1 MKNIDASLIKS
12 SAKFENF
19 TGLNDE
25 QIIEKYEKLLV
36 ERENE
41 VKEISFQMGVV
52 NEKYFDGLDKIKNL
66 QKENEELEN
75 KIKKKEKMVN
85 AEINN
90 KQIMNERINALTKE
104 NNELRKLKNNITKK
118 NDPLFNLAQNEK
130 KTIAQKMKE
139 QKNNVLASEEI
150 KYEPLFK

>member
-1 MKNIDASLIKS
+1 
-12 SAKFENF
+12 
-19 TGLNDE
+19 
-25 QIIEKYEKLLV
+25 
-36 ERENE
+36 
-41 VKEISFQMGVV
+41 
-52 NEKYFDGLDKIKNL
+52 
-66 QKENEELEN
+66 
-75 KIKKKEKMVN
+75 MVN